1 MKSTVSKQDLER
13 VVKQL
18 HEVALPKILS
28 EASAGSDQ
36 IEGPLLANV
45 QMRVVQKKQSNQ
57 DKE

>member
-1 MKSTVSKQDLER
+1 VSKQDLER